1 MTDDHTADRKLWL
14 RISKN
19 GGNTW
24 GDPIVRDLPETG
36 DFDKRIKWTRCGN
49 SRQFVVSL
57 EGTSP
62 VGVTIIDAS
71 YQVSGE

>member
-19 GGNTW
+19 GARTF
-24 GDPIVRDLPETG
+24 GDPIFRDLPETG
-36 DFDKRIKWTRCGN
+36 DFDKRIKWTRCGH
-49 SRQFVVSL
+49 SRQFVVSV

-71 YQVSGE
+71 YQVDA